1 MPVPPRPPS
10 ARFRFQLPPS
20 VGAGA
25 ALERA
30 GLLERVLSGLLD
42 KPVEVSVAQSY
53 ESLAVDLLAG
63 RTDAAWAPP
72 FTCARVE
79 AMGVRVLCRAV
90 RHGTSS
96 YRSALLTRAS
106 SPLKVEEL
114 VGKRALWVDRDSV
127 AGFLL
132 PKAFLKAQGIDS
144 KRFFSEEVAGSYRA
158 ALEGVLAGRADVT
171 AAFAPTEGDPLE
183 GVEEVLPGQSQAFSL
198 VSLTEAAPNDGVVVA
213 MAVAPETVVAL
224 EKAVLSLGEHPEGR
238 ELLSGI
244 FRADGFEPTPRLSYR
259 ALYRVALASV

>member
-10 ARFRFQLPPS
+10 SRFRFQLPPS

-30 GLLERVLSGLLD
+30 NLLEQVLSRLLD
-42 KPVEVSVAQSY
+42 RVVDVTVAQSY

-79 AMGVRVLCRAV
+79 AMGVRVLCRAI

-106 SPLKVEEL
+106 APLTL
-114 VGKRALWVDRDSV
+114 DALAGKKALWVDRDSV

-132 PKAFLKAQGIDS
+132 PKAFLKANGLDS
-144 KRFFSEEVAGSYRA
+144 KRFFSEDLAGSYRA
-158 ALEGVLAGRADVT
+158 ALEGVLDGKADVT
-171 AAFAPTEGDPLE
+171 AVFAPGDGNPLE
-183 GVEEVLPGQSQAFSL
+183 GVEEILPGRSAEFAL
-198 VSLTEAAPNDGVVVA
+198 VSVTDPAPNDGVVVA
-213 MAVAPETVVAL
+213 MAIAPETSHAL
-224 EKAVLSLGEHPEGR
+224 EQALLTLGDHPEGQD
-238 ELLSGI
+238 LLSNI
-244 FRADGFEPTPRLSYR
+244 FHADAFEPAPRLSYR